1 MGFGRFEQKSQ
12 LAPMAEINVTPMVD
26 VMLVL
31 LVIFIITAP
40 LLTHSIKLDL
50 PNAPAAVAQPAPD
63 TITLSLDGRGLLFW
77 DTEWITFAQL
87 EQRLAKTAKRQPQPS
102 LQIRADNDTR
112 YEVMAKV
119 LAAAQGSGM
128 NQLGFVTDPKPP
140 PAAAST
146 GAASAT
152 PGVPAAPAAPGKK

>member
-1 MGFGRFEQKSQ
+1 MGFGRFEQKSH

-50 PNAPAAVAQPAPD
+50 PDAPAAVAAPEPD
-63 TITLSLDGRGLLFW
+63 TITLSIDGRGLLFW
-77 DTEWITFAQL
+77 DTDLLTFAQL
-87 EQRLAKTAKRQPQPS
+87 EQRLAKVAKREPQPS

-119 LAAAQGSGM
+119 LAAAQNSGM
-128 NQLGFVTDPKPP
+128 NKLGFVTDPKPD
-140 PAAAST
+140 AGAGATNSA
-146 GAASAT
+146 GAASAAQ
-152 PGVPAAPAAPGKK
+152 PVPKDKK